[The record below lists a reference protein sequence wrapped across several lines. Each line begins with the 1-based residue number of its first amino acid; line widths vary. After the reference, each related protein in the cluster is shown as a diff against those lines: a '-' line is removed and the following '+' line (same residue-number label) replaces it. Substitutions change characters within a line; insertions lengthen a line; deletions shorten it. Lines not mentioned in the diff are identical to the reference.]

1 MNQSQKPIG
10 VFDSGV
16 GGLTVVKELIRALPH
31 EDLVY
36 FGDTARVPYGTKSA
50 HVVKTF
56 AMQDA
61 RFLCQYDVKMIVVA
75 CHTVTSVALDLLKK
89 SFPIPVLGVVEPGI
103 KGAIE
108 TTSNRHIAV
117 IGTKGTI
124 HSNTYAKQIKLI
136 DPPIRVESKACP
148 LFVPIAE
155 EGWLD
160 GDIAERIASEYLI
173 PLKKKEIDTLILGCT
188 HYPLLKPVI
197 QKTMGD
203 GVRIIDSAEETA
215 KNVLERLRNDH
226 LLNPSD
232 KPGKHSFYV
241 SDIPFQFREI
251 GERFLGCS
259 FDNLEQ
265 VDLDS
270 MDFSKV
276 EKP

>member
-16 GGLTVVKELIRALPH
+16 GGLTVVKELIRALPN
-31 EDLVY
+31 ENIVY

-50 HVVKTF
+50 HVVKNF

-61 RFLCQYDVKMIVVA
+61 SFLCHHDVKMIVVA
-75 CHTVTSVALDLLKK
+75 CHTATSVALDLLKQA
-89 SFPIPVLGVVEPGI
+89 FPIPVLGVVEPGI
-103 KGAIE
+103 KAALAS
-108 TTSNRHIAV
+108 TSNRHIAV

-124 HSNTYAKQIKLI
+124 HSNTYETQIKFR
-136 DPPIRVESKACP
+136 DPKIRVESRACP

-160 GDIAERIASEYLI
+160 GDIAERIASEYLV
-173 PLKKKEIDTLILGCT
+173 PLRKKNIDTLILGCT

-197 QKTMGD
+197 HSVMGE

-215 KNVLERLRNDH
+215 KNVSERLRADQ
-226 LLNPSD
+226 LLNPSN
-232 KPGKHSFYV
+232 KPGKHFFYV
-241 SDIPFQFREI
+241 SDIPYQFREI

-259 FDNLEQ
+259 FENLAQ
-265 VDLDS
+265 IDLDS
-270 MDFSKV
+270 PDFGKV